1 MTWADQYRKLRVR
14 TNADSPQDAATA
26 RTFGAEGIG
35 LCRTEHMFFEGDRIM
50 AVREMILSEDIEGRK
65 RALAKILPYQK
76 GDFSGIFRAME
87 GLPVTIR
94 LLDPPLHEFLPHT
107 DAELEELA
115 AQMGV
120 SFEKLKAKNSSLH
133 EFNPMLGHRG
143 CRLGVTYPEIYEMQ
157 TRAIMEAAC
166 ELAKEGVKVMPEI
179 MVPLVG
185 HVNELR
191 SLREMVVAT
200 ANEIKASYGVKVAY
214 TVGTMIELPR
224 AAVTADEIATVADF
238 YSFGTNDLTQTV
250 YGLSRDDSG
259 RFLPYYVEVGVLKE
273 DPFISIDQEGVG
285 VLMKMAVEKGRSVKK
300 NLKLGICGEHG
311 GEPKSVEF
319 CHNIGLNYVSC
330 SPFRVPIA
338 RFAAAQ
344 AALRE
349 AK

>member
-1 MTWADQYRKLRVR
+1 
-14 TNADSPQDAATA
+14 
-26 RTFGAEGIG
+26 
-35 LCRTEHMFFEGDRIM
+35 
-50 AVREMILSEDIEGRK
+50 MI
-65 RALAKILPYQK
+65 
-76 GDFSGIFRAME
+76 
-87 GLPVTIR
+87 
-94 LLDPPLHEFLPHT
+94 
-107 DAELEELA
+107 
-115 AQMGV
+115 
-120 SFEKLKAKNSSLH
+120 
-133 EFNPMLGHRG
+133 
-143 CRLGVTYPEIYEMQ
+143 
-157 TRAIMEAAC
+157 
-166 ELAKEGVKVMPEI
+166 
-179 MVPLVG
+179 PLVG

-191 SLREMVVAT
+191 SLREVVVAT
-200 ANEIKASYGVKVAY
+200 ANEIKASYGVKIAY

-224 AAVTADEIATVADF
+224 AAVTADEIAAVADF

-259 RFLPYYVEVGVLKE
+259 RFLPYYVEAGVLKE